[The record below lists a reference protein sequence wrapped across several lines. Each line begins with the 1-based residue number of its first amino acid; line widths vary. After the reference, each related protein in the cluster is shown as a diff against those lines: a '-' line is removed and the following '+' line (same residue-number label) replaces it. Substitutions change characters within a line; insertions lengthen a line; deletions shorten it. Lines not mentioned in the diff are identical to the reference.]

1 MAAVSSH
8 RFEILQCTFY
18 KPSYTFPLLWKYY
31 HILCLL
37 SNNLD
42 RKYHFMRYHLHAK
55 DGRSIWWKIKV
66 ERLLSHISSTGDDG
80 NILSTEWY
88 FLTLTHI
95 PSPEMTLPSIR
106 SKMFLAIFD
115 SHLLTGDDGG
125 WVSHGAHCKRFWLT
139 SPRRRWPLI
148 LLGLLQIQII
158 LTHIS
163 SPEMTAIFW

>member
-8 RFEILQCTFY
+8 RFEILLCTFY

-95 PSPEMTLPSIR
+95 PSPEMTRHCIYTLSG
-106 SKMFLAIFD
+106 
-115 SHLLTGDDGG
+115 LL
-125 WVSHGAHCKRFWLT
+125 FWLT
-139 SPRRRWPLI
+139 SPHRRWPQYFDINHTSWYKISFLFQIKLI
-148 LLGLLQIQII
+148 L
-158 LTHIS
+158 
-163 SPEMTAIFW
+163 